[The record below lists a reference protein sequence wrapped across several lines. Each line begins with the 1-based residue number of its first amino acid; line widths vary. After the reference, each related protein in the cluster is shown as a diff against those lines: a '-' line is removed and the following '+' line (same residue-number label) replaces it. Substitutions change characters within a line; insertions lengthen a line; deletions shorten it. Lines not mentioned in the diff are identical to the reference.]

1 METTISLI
9 ETNLI
14 DEKVEKIIRQ
24 TNYDKDLALEKLKE
38 YNFDEVATIRSYLG
52 INEKK
57 NMKPVKSL
65 NQEIYKQLRYRLD
78 SNMKN
83 YQERV
88 ENGEVKKIV

>member
-1 METTISLI
+1 MTTNISLI

-14 DEKVEKIIRQ
+14 DEKVEIVIRQ

-38 YNFDEVATIRSYLG
+38 HNFDEVATIRSYLG

-57 NMKPVKSL
+57 NIKPVKSI
-65 NQEIYKQLRYRLD
+65 NQEIYKQLRYKLD